1 MKGANNMAYQIQ
13 LKVNSD
19 TATNIKTTYFKF
31 IMNDNTT
38 TDTIFTCDTD
48 AECVTKIKEL
58 LNDYNLDDIQV
69 ISQHDFDITTI
80 TIS

>member
-1 MKGANNMAYQIQ
+1 MPYQIQ

-19 TATNIKTTYFKF
+19 TATNIKTTYFKYV
-31 IMNDNTT
+31 MNDSTT
-38 TDTIFTCDTD
+38 SDTIFTCDTD

>member
-1 MKGANNMAYQIQ
+1 MPYQIQ

-19 TATNIKTTYFKF
+19 TATNIKTTYWKYV
-31 IMNDNTT
+31 MNDSTT

-48 AECVTKIKEL
+48 AECVAKIKEL

>member
-1 MKGANNMAYQIQ
+1 MAYQIQ
-13 LKVNSD
+13 VKATD
-19 TATNIKTTYFKF
+19 TVTNIKNTYFKYV
-31 IMNDNTT
+31 MADETT
-38 TDTIFTCDTD
+38 SDTIFTCDTD

>member
-1 MKGANNMAYQIQ
+1 MAYQIQ

-19 TATNIKTTYFKF
+19 TATNIKTTYWKYV
-31 IMNDNTT
+31 MNDSTT
-38 TDTIFTCDTD
+38 SDTIFTCDTD

>member
-1 MKGANNMAYQIQ
+1 MLYQIQ

-19 TATNIKTTYFKF
+19 TATNIKTTYWKYV
-31 IMNDNTT
+31 MNDSTT
-38 TDTIFTCDTD
+38 SDTIFACDTD

-69 ISQHDFDITTI
+69 ISQHDFDVTTI

>member
-1 MKGANNMAYQIQ
+1 MAYQIQ

-19 TATNIKTTYFKF
+19 TATNIKNTYFKYV
-31 IMNDNTT
+31 MNDATT
-38 TDTIFTCDTD
+38 TDTIFSCETDT
-48 AECVTKIKEL
+48 ECVAKIKEL

>member
-1 MKGANNMAYQIQ
+1 MAYQIQ
-13 LKVNSD
+13 IKVYSD
-19 TATNIKTTYFKF
+19 TATNVKNTYFKY
-31 IMNDNTT
+31 IMADNTT
-38 TDTIFTCDTD
+38 DSTIFSCETD

>member
-1 MKGANNMAYQIQ
+1 MAYQIQ

-38 TDTIFTCDTD
+38 TDTIFTCETD
-48 AECVTKIKEL
+48 AECVAKIKEL

>member
-1 MKGANNMAYQIQ
+1 MAFQIQ
-13 LKVNSD
+13 VKVNSD
-19 TATNIKTTYFKF
+19 TATNVKNTYFKY
-31 IMNDNTT
+31 IMNDEST
-38 TDTIFTCDTD
+38 TDTIFSCDTD
-48 AECVTKIKEL
+48 TECVTKIKEL

>member
-1 MKGANNMAYQIQ
+1 MAYQIQ

-19 TATNIKTTYFKF
+19 TATNVKNTYFKF
-31 IMNDNTT
+31 IMADNTT
-38 TDTIFTCDTD
+38 DSTIFSCDTD
-48 AECVTKIKEL
+48 AECVAKIKEL

>member
-1 MKGANNMAYQIQ
+1 MAYQIQ
-13 LKVNSD
+13 LKVNEE
-19 TATNIKTTYFKF
+19 TATNIKTTYFKYV
-31 IMNDNTT
+31 MADNTT
-38 TDTIFTCDTD
+38 TDTIYSCDTSE
-48 AECVTKIKEL
+48 ECVTKIKEL

>member
-1 MKGANNMAYQIQ
+1 MAYQIQ
-13 LKVNSD
+13 VKATE

-31 IMNDNTT
+31 IMNDESTS
-38 TDTIFTCDTD
+38 DTIFTCDTD
-48 AECVTKIKEL
+48 AECVAKIKEL

-69 ISQHDFDITTI
+69 VSQHNFDIKTI

>member
-1 MKGANNMAYQIQ
+1 MAYQIQ

-31 IMNDNTT
+31 IMNDESTS
-38 TDTIFTCDTD
+38 DTIFTCDTD

-58 LNDYNLDDIQV
+58 LNDYNLDDIQIV
-69 ISQHDFDITTI
+69 TQHDFDVTTI

>member
-1 MKGANNMAYQIQ
+1 MAYQIQ
-13 LKVNSD
+13 VKVNEE

-38 TDTIFTCDTD
+38 DSTIFSCETD

-69 ISQHDFDITTI
+69 ISQHDFDVTTI

>member
-1 MKGANNMAYQIQ
+1 MAYQIQ
-13 LKVNSD
+13 IKVNSD

-38 TDTIFTCDTD
+38 DSTIFSCETD
-48 AECVTKIKEL
+48 AECVAKIKEL

>member
-1 MKGANNMAYQIQ
+1 MPYQIQ

-19 TATNIKTTYFKF
+19 TATNIKTTYWKYV
-31 IMNDNTT
+31 MNDSTT
-38 TDTIFTCDTD
+38 SDTIFTCDTD

-69 ISQHDFDITTI
+69 ISQHEFDITTI

>member
-1 MKGANNMAYQIQ
+1 MAYQIQ

-38 TDTIFTCDTD
+38 TDTIFSCETD

-58 LNDYNLDDIQV
+58 LNDYNLDDIQIV
-69 ISQHDFDITTI
+69 TQHDFDVTTI

>member
-1 MKGANNMAYQIQ
+1 MAFQIQ
-13 LKVNSD
+13 VKVNSD
-19 TATNIKTTYFKF
+19 TATNVKNTYFKY
-31 IMNDNTT
+31 IMADNTT
-38 TDTIFTCDTD
+38 DSTIFSCETD
-48 AECVTKIKEL
+48 AECVAKIKEL

>member
-1 MKGANNMAYQIQ
+1 MAYQIQ
-13 LKVNSD
+13 IKVNSD

-31 IMNDNTT
+31 IMNDESTS
-38 TDTIFTCDTD
+38 DTIFTCDTD
-48 AECVTKIKEL
+48 AECVAKIKEL

-69 ISQHDFDITTI
+69 VTQHDFDVTTI

>member
-1 MKGANNMAYQIQ
+1 MAYQIQ
-13 LKVNSD
+13 VKVNEE

-31 IMNDNTT
+31 IMNDEST
-38 TDTIFTCDTD
+38 TDTIFTCETDT
-48 AECVTKIKEL
+48 ECIAKIKEL

-69 ISQHDFDITTI
+69 ISQHDFNITTI

>member
-1 MKGANNMAYQIQ
+1 MAYQIQ

-19 TATNIKTTYFKF
+19 TATNIKTTYFKYV
-31 IMNDNTT
+31 MNDSTT
-38 TDTIFTCDTD
+38 SDTIFTCDTD

-58 LNDYNLDDIQV
+58 LNDYNLDDIQIV
-69 ISQHDFDITTI
+69 TQHDFDVTTI

>member
-1 MKGANNMAYQIQ
+1 MAYQIQ
-13 LKVNSD
+13 VKVNSD

-38 TDTIFTCDTD
+38 TDTIFSCETD

-58 LNDYNLDDIQV
+58 LNDYNLDDIQIV
-69 ISQHDFDITTI
+69 TTYDFDITTI

>member
-1 MKGANNMAYQIQ
+1 MAYQIQ
-13 LKVNSD
+13 VKVNEE
-19 TATNIKTTYFKF
+19 TATNIKTTYFKY
-31 IMNDNTT
+31 IMADNTT
-38 TDTIFTCDTD
+38 DSTIFSCETD

>member
-1 MKGANNMAYQIQ
+1 MAYQIQ
-13 LKVNSD
+13 LKVNEE

-38 TDTIFTCDTD
+38 TDTIFSCDTD
-48 AECVTKIKEL
+48 AECVAKIKEL
-58 LNDYNLDDIQV
+58 LNDYNLDDIQIV
-69 ISQHDFDITTI
+69 TQHDFDVTTI

>member
-1 MKGANNMAYQIQ
+1 MAYQIQ
-13 LKVNSD
+13 IKVNSD

-38 TDTIFTCDTD
+38 TDTIFSCDTD
-48 AECVTKIKEL
+48 AECVAKIKEL

-69 ISQHDFDITTI
+69 VTQHDFDVTTI

>member
-1 MKGANNMAYQIQ
+1 MAYQIQ

-38 TDTIFTCDTD
+38 DSTIFSCETD
-48 AECVTKIKEL
+48 AECVAKIKEL

>member
-1 MKGANNMAYQIQ
+1 MAYQIQ
-13 LKVNSD
+13 IKVNSD

-38 TDTIFTCDTD
+38 SDTIFTCDTD

>member
-1 MKGANNMAYQIQ
+1 MPYQIQ

-19 TATNIKTTYFKF
+19 TATNIKTTYWKYV
-31 IMNDNTT
+31 MNDSTT
-38 TDTIFTCDTD
+38 LDTIFTCDTD

-69 ISQHDFDITTI
+69 VSQHNFDITTI

>member
-1 MKGANNMAYQIQ
+1 MPYQIQ

-19 TATNIKTTYFKF
+19 TATNIKTTYWKYV
-31 IMNDNTT
+31 MNDSTT
-38 TDTIFTCDTD
+38 SDTIFTCDTD

-69 ISQHDFDITTI
+69 ISQHNFDITTI